1 MILLLLFQLK
11 CLLFSFC
18 PAVLLEL
25 PGRMNSSGK
34 SGQSCL
40 APNLKR
46 KAFSLSVLSVMF
58 AVGLSDAYFFYY
70 YYVEA
75 VSFCFQFVECFY
87 HKRCWIL
94 SSACSSSVEMIM
106 CCPLHSINVVCYS
119 HWFSHH
125 SFHPC
130 LLAGDSPLVVVY
142 NSFNL
147 LLNPVC

>member
-40 APNLKR
+40 ALILKE
-46 KAFSLSVLSVMF
+46 KLFQSFSVECDVCCGSFSQ
-58 AVGLSDAYFFYY
+58 YFFYY

-87 HKRCWIL
+87 HKGVSFVKCLFFISWEGDYVL
-94 SSACSSSVEMIM
+94 
-106 CCPLHSINVVCYS
+106 PLHSINVVCYS

-130 LLAGDSPLVVVY
+130 LHRRFYGRGVQ
-142 NSFNL
+142 FF
-147 LLNPVC
+147 